1 MAKGRSKKRSKTRR
15 STKKRSKTRR
25 STKRRSKTRRSTK
38 RSTKKRS
45 KLGHSTIS
53 ALTRRAGSTHRDFDR
68 FQDEARQNDPVL
80 IRLNRRLDDIM
91 EPYRAN
97 NSAQLNNP
105 ARLSDMERNNV
116 EGEYDRVLEE
126 MYQRELAVDRASENR
141 WRASMERR
149 LAANRRGRN
158 RRSRNRRGRSTRRKK
173 SVRKSKRRKW
183 NPDGYKASLPDRCF
197 MLRKERKY
205 PVCSKNGKISMLGLN
220 AAEKRA
226 RLVANTGRVNT
237 RSRSKAR
244 KVLKKIKKIK
254 KSMGK

>member
-1 MAKGRSKKRSKTRR
+1 MAKARSKKRSKTRR
-15 STKKRSKTRR
+15 GTKKRSTKRR
-25 STKRRSKTRRSTK
+25 STKRRSTK
-38 RSTKKRS
+38 RSS
-45 KLGHSTIS
+45 KLGYNTRVETIS
-53 ALTRRAGSTHRDFDR
+53 DLTRRAGRTEREFDR
-68 FQDEARQNDPVL
+68 FQDEARLDDPVL
-80 IRLNRRLDDIM
+80 IELSQRLDRIL

-97 NSAQLNNP
+97 NPAQLNNP
-105 ARLSDMERNNV
+105 ARRSDMERNDV

-141 WRASMERR
+141 WRARMESR

-158 RRSRNRRGRSTRRKK
+158 RGGRSTRRKK

-254 KSMGK
+254 KSMDK